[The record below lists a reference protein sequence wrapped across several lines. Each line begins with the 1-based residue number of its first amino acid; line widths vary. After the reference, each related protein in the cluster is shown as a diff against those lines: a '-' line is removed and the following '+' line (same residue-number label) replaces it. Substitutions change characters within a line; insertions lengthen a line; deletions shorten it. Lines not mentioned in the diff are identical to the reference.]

1 MRVAAFNHAAS
12 TLPSLL
18 EVNQTYIDEYK
29 HCALMQL
36 IQSPDMEQKLTRERL
51 LDCIQ
56 ILSDYFQRTVMLRNA
71 LCDHHRFMP
80 VTQAHLREEFEHNID
95 LKKDREFRPAI
106 WDPILEATSA
116 WFAWKMLTLDN
127 EEKTLLI
134 HLVLESSANIFFSTA
149 HQIMQKHGET
159 NYFGI
164 HAAVDSEHE
173 EMGIKLLANLTTDKY
188 DRLMEVQ
195 EQGWGMINAACN
207 RIALL
212 TLSN

>member
-1 MRVAAFNHAAS
+1 MRMSAFNHTAN

-18 EVNQTYIDEYK
+18 ELNQIHIDKYK
-29 HCALMQL
+29 DCALMRL
-36 IQSPDMEQKLTRERL
+36 IQSPQMAQKHTRERL

-71 LCDHHRFMP
+71 LCDHHKFMP

-95 LKKDREFRPAI
+95 LKKDRQFRPAA

-116 WFAWKMLTLDN
+116 WFSWKMLTLDN

-134 HLVLESSANIFFSTA
+134 HLVLESSANIFFTTA

-173 EMGIKLLANLTTDKY
+173 EMGIKLLANLTNDKY
-188 DRLMEVQ
+188 ARLMEVQ
-195 EQGWGMINAACN
+195 EQGWGMINAACD
-207 RIALL
+207 RIAHL
-212 TLSN
+212 TLTV